1 MAIKIT
7 ISDRIQ
13 FKVAG
18 TTTTETGAQEAFEFH
33 LTARRL
39 LQDELSRRLPE
50 VAEGREPVDD
60 FLASVLEGWRGVL
73 DDEGQPVPFTPEGL
87 RALFNHVPG
96 SAGLALAAYLEH
108 VRAKAKN

>member
-1 MAIKIT
+1 MAIKLT
-7 ISDRIQ
+7 ISDR
-13 FKVAG
+13 FTYRVTG
-18 TTTTETGAQEAFEFH
+18 TTTTEAGAAEAFDFY

-60 FLASVLEGWRGVL
+60 FLGSVLVDWRGVL
-73 DDEGQPVPFTPEGL
+73 DDAGQPVPFSPEGL
-87 RALFNHVPG
+87 RALFNGVPG
-96 SAGLALAAYLEH
+96 SAGLALSGYLEH